1 MIIEAKKL
9 NDGTVINKYEVHLE
23 CAHCSMPVDAEEYNS
38 GKCSDCGEPWE
49 EKRHVGIHVTS
60 IPMQGKSS

>member
-1 MIIEAKKL
+1 
-9 NDGTVINKYEVHLE
+9 
-23 CAHCSMPVDAEEYNS
+23 MPVDAEEYNS